1 VFSSHLIPYIICRVL
16 WIIFYFLFS
25 LLNQFSLIVS
35 VAVSLMKLAAFF
47 FTPHPPHFLPFSG
60 KAQRVEPLGHVVAA
74 KVLE

>member
-1 VFSSHLIPYIICRVL
+1 
-16 WIIFYFLFS
+16 
-25 LLNQFSLIVS
+25 LNQFSLIVS
-35 VAVSLMKLAAFF
+35 VAVSLMKLPAFF